1 MAATTTTSRRAQR
14 ASDTTLV
21 DRLARVGIGA
31 RGVVY
36 LVLSYI
42 AVSIAVS
49 GGHDKRANSKGALEE
64 IARQPAGPA
73 LVVLLAVG
81 FAAYAGWRFLQA
93 AAGDRHSD
101 GGAELAK
108 RVGWAG
114 IGVVYAALCVRAAV
128 VLTGSSGG
136 GGGTGGPATGGAGS
150 GGDSAFSA
158 SRVLLGHTGGRE
170 ILAAVGLGVVAGGV
184 GLAMWA
190 GSQGF
195 ASYLRT
201 TDMPEAVQGLA
212 RVLETGGQVIRG
224 LVFAAIGV
232 SLFAA
237 AVTERARDAKGMDA
251 ALRALVHQPYGRA
264 VLAVAA
270 AGLAAYGA
278 ASLLECRYR
287 SV

>member
-21 DRLARVGIGA
+21 DRLARVGIGS

-36 LVLSYI
+36 LVLCYL
-42 AVSIAVS
+42 AVSIAVT
-49 GGHDKRANSKGALEE
+49 GGYDKRANSKGALEE

-93 AAGDRHSD
+93 VAGDRRSD
-101 GGAELAK
+101 GGEELAK

-136 GGGTGGPATGGAGS
+136 DGGAGT

-158 SRVLLGHTGGRE
+158 SRALLGHTGGRE

-184 GLAMWA
+184 GLAVWA
-190 GSQGF
+190 CSQGF
-195 ASYLRT
+195 EIYLRT

-224 LVFAAIGV
+224 LVFAAIGA
-232 SLFAA
+232 SLVAA

-251 ALRALVHQPYGRA
+251 ALRTLVHQPYGRA
-264 VLAVAA
+264 VLVVAA